1 MKKII
6 KLFLRNSF
14 ICVIFARNNRK
25 QKSNEE
31 SFIIDDAPCQYGSE
45 CTV

>member
-14 ICVIFARNNRK
+14 IYFIFVAKYWQNVVN
-25 QKSNEE
+25 
-31 SFIIDDAPCQYGSE
+31 DTC
-45 CTV
+45 